1 MLRPAASEVAAAAAR
16 KTLIEPHEAKDGSP
30 ATCWKSRHDGTGK
43 ALWTRMNSV
52 APWRV
57 SGRCGTGWPG
67 APVDERPSAG
77 QCRCAWPAKIFRN
90 KPFGDHGRNP
100 FAETRPLRRDRTPSP
115 RQALLSRLTSVFTSH
130 RLAFLPFNSC
140 HICLLCKC
148 SPMCPGVMRVGLQAS
163 ISQVSRPN
171 LRTTPFRGTARVGT
185 NCTGLGRSGAS
196 SKARSGVRR

>member
-43 ALWTRMNSV
+43 ALWTRLNSV

-57 SGRCGTGWPG
+57 SGRCGMGWPG

-90 KPFGDHGRNP
+90 KPFGEHGRNS
-100 FAETRPLRRDRTPSP
+100 FAQGDDSFA
-115 RQALLSRLTSVFTSH
+115 QGDGSA
-130 RLAFLPFNSC
+130 
-140 HICLLCKC
+140 K
-148 SPMCPGVMRVGLQAS
+148 G
-163 ISQVSRPN
+163 
-171 LRTTPFRGTARVGT
+171 
-185 NCTGLGRSGAS
+185 
-196 SKARSGVRR
+196 